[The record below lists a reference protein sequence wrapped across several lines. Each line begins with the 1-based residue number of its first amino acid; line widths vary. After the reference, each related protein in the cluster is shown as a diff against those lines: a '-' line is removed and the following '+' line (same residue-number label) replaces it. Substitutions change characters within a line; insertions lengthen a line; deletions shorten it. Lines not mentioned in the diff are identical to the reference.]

1 MPVDMKKF
9 LWILVIMAV
18 GMISCSRSE
27 QHRQILSEAERIVSV
42 YPDSALLILEELDPK
57 DLKADSLRAL
67 YAVVVCTAHK
77 MGETSMVAD
86 SLIEFAF
93 EYYKD
98 KDLKS
103 FLQAGDLYAMH
114 RFWIGDGDG
123 SLGLLDSL
131 IGLPD
136 IPTDSKIKLLRSR
149 MLIGGAE
156 FDCKRNI
163 RFIKELQALDT
174 DSVHQT
180 EYLYQLCENYQF
192 AEKNDSAL
200 IIIDELIDY
209 SRRNHLENEQFQYTY
224 EKVGI
229 LAQLGRYEESNLLVD
244 YILEHAPHNSAIPYL
259 RFWKALNYFNL
270 GNIAQSQQHLA
281 YADSCAASRDDVD
294 KNYYESFAA
303 PLREFLKYRKDGII
317 GLKQLAILN
326 NSQRNQ
332 YQMLELTRLES
343 DKNIL
348 KAQNR
353 ALLFKSQSERKTYI
367 IVIVSLIGFIM
378 VLGGAWL
385 LQKRKRKIV
394 EAEERAEA
402 LQRMVDEL
410 KKPSTPTDNQDA
422 LRRAML
428 QQLNIIK
435 MVAET
440 PTEQNRDMLRKI
452 SSIDKDSEGPL
463 VNWTNVY
470 EIVDNLHSGFYTK
483 LHSRYGD
490 IISEKEEQ
498 AIVLLAA
505 GFSAKEIS
513 VITSQSAA
521 SVYVRKSSVKKKI
534 GVPEKEDVIAFIR
547 QELSR

>member
-1 MPVDMKKF
+1 
-9 LWILVIMAV
+9 
-18 GMISCSRSE
+18 
-27 QHRQILSEAERIVSV
+27 
-42 YPDSALLILEELDPK
+42 
-57 DLKADSLRAL
+57 
-67 YAVVVCTAHK
+67 
-77 MGETSMVAD
+77 
-86 SLIEFAF
+86 
-93 EYYKD
+93 
-98 KDLKS
+98 
-103 FLQAGDLYAMH
+103 
-114 RFWIGDGDG
+114 
-123 SLGLLDSL
+123 
-131 IGLPD
+131 
-136 IPTDSKIKLLRSR
+136 
-149 MLIGGAE
+149 
-156 FDCKRNI
+156 
-163 RFIKELQALDT
+163 
-174 DSVHQT
+174 
-180 EYLYQLCENYQF
+180 
-192 AEKNDSAL
+192 
-200 IIIDELIDY
+200 
-209 SRRNHLENEQFQYTY
+209 
-224 EKVGI
+224 
-229 LAQLGRYEESNLLVD
+229 
-244 YILEHAPHNSAIPYL
+244 
-259 RFWKALNYFNL
+259 
-270 GNIAQSQQHLA
+270 
-281 YADSCAASRDDVD
+281 
-294 KNYYESFAA
+294 
-303 PLREFLKYRKDGII
+303 
-317 GLKQLAILN
+317 
-326 NSQRNQ
+326 
-332 YQMLELTRLES
+332 MLELTRLES